1 MIVIDASALTAIILK
16 EEGWES
22 LLDVSDLF
30 ISVDLLHKEVANA
43 IWAAHLSGRIS
54 EENARDSFSLLK
66 EFIQYNVI
74 LKPQAWYLDKAF
86 EISLKHKITVY
97 DSVYIALSIKE
108 ALPLLTLDSEQA
120 RVAWAEGVKPIG
132 W

>member
-22 LLDVSDLF
+22 LLDASDLF

-43 IWAAHLSGRIS
+43 IWAASLSGRIS
-54 EENARDSFSLLK
+54 EENAKESFSLLK
-66 EFIQYNVI
+66 EFIQHNVI
-74 LKPQAWYLDKAF
+74 LRPQARYLDKAL
-86 EISLKHKITVY
+86 EIALKHKITVY
-97 DSVYIALSIKE
+97 DSIYIALSIE
-108 ALPLLTLDSEQA
+108 EILPLLTLDSEQA